1 MKDMMVVVQVRSVMT
16 NSRNIREFFL
26 TPDGDQIAGRRKA
39 IEVMR
44 QQRVQKRIID
54 AQVKKMKLVSYKNQN
69 KRPDD
74 WAAAESADWEVEPA
88 AVAVRYNSK
97 QRRLP
102 GDEELED
109 VHMYEEEE
117 EEGDEDD
124 SNHFD
129 LR

>member
-1 MKDMMVVVQVRSVMT
+1 MMLVVQVRSVMT

-74 WAAAESADWEVEPA
+74 WAAAEAADWEVEPA

-97 QRRLP
+97 QRRLA
-102 GDEELED
+102 DEELED
-109 VHMYEEEE
+109 VHMFEEED
-117 EEGDEDD
+117 EEGEEGDD

>member
-1 MKDMMVVVQVRSVMT
+1 MVQVRSVMT

-74 WAAAESADWEVEPA
+74 WAAESADWEVEPA
-88 AVAVRYNSK
+88 AVAVRYHSK
-97 QRRLP
+97 QKRRLP

-109 VHMYEEEE
+109 VHMFEEEE
-117 EEGDEDD
+117 EEGEEGDD